1 MSDLRWDSS
10 LDTGHVL
17 VDEQHRSLLALI
29 GDVLDASHSFDADVT
44 TRALEALSSYVVV
57 HFDAEESLMKEHGY
71 PEGDAEAH
79 RAEHRDLTTRTRELV
94 LEFREQ
100 PQVAAVEL
108 SSFLIEWLTHHIEH
122 SDRSLAE
129 HVRSVDA

>member
-1 MSDLRWDSS
+1 MSNLQWDSS
-10 LDTGHVL
+10 LDTGHKL

-29 GDVLDASHSFDADVT
+29 GEVFDASRSFDVDITA
-44 TRALEALSSYVVV
+44 RALEALSSYVVV
-57 HFDAEESLMKEHGY
+57 HFDAEESLMREHGY
-71 PEGDAEAH
+71 PDGDAEAH

-100 PQVAAVEL
+100 PQIAAVEL

-122 SDRSLAE
+122 SDRKLVE
-129 HVRSVDA
+129 HVRSVDG